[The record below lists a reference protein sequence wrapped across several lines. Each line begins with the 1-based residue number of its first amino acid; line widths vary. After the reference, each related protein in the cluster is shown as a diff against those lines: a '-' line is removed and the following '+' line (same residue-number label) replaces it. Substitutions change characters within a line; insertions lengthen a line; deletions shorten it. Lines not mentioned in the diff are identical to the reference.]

1 VHTYHRLSH
10 VFHSLNFSSPQEDED
25 EGEEEEEEE
34 RKDLTKG
41 EDEKRYGIIIL
52 HQNCLKLFYFIF

>member
-25 EGEEEEEEE
+25 EGEEEE
-34 RKDLTKG
+34 RKDLTKE